1 VSRGKFAG
9 FVVVVGLVAGLSSKP
24 GFAENG
30 LVAPANFAANGSSAL
45 SMANASV
52 SSSAVVVLPPPVP
65 ARNPTQEGGRVRPF
79 SRIAFATNVGTL
91 GWGGQIATP
100 ITRWLNLR
108 GGADFFNFGYGLTS
122 DGTNYYASLH
132 VKSGIAQVDFFPFR
146 HSGFHISPG
155 VLVFKSNAAASMNVP
170 GGSTFSENDT
180 NYTSDPTDPVN
191 GTGTVTFTRSIM
203 PAATFGFSNMI
214 ARRENRHWS
223 VPIEMGAAYTGHYA
237 MQANL
242 TGSACQ
248 QGGCGSVAEPS
259 IQLNVVQQQNKINEQ
274 MKHFQLYPILTTGV
288 SFRF

>member
-1 VSRGKFAG
+1 
-9 FVVVVGLVAGLSSKP
+9 
-24 GFAENG
+24 
-30 LVAPANFAANGSSAL
+30 
-45 SMANASV
+45 
-52 SSSAVVVLPPPVP
+52 
-65 ARNPTQEGGRVRPF
+65 
-79 SRIAFATNVGTL
+79 
-91 GWGGQIATP
+91 
-100 ITRWLNLR
+100 
-108 GGADFFNFGYGLTS
+108 
-122 DGTNYYASLH
+122 
-132 VKSGIAQVDFFPFR
+132 
-146 HSGFHISPG
+146 
-155 VLVFKSNAAASMNVP
+155 
-170 GGSTFSENDT
+170 
-180 NYTSDPTDPVN
+180 
-191 GTGTVTFTRSIM
+191 M